1 MCRIG
6 LRLAVFI
13 LFLPAFSSA
22 QDGYFAN
29 WFLRVDKT
37 QAEQPNWIVP
47 LATSTARLEEAYHYD
62 SLWQENSKGVMIEN
76 YGGGKGFSLIP
87 AERVQVNLNLPP
99 YVVQNNPKIQNGWG
113 DASFAVKYRL
123 LSANEKSGNYVLT
136 GYLALSWPT
145 GQYENGAPHPV
156 ITPTIA
162 YGKGVGRFDLQGTAG
177 VGLPTAG
184 TSMFGRNITWNNAF
198 QYHLFR
204 KFWPEAE
211 LNSTFFQN
219 GKNNG
224 KKQNFVMLGFV
235 IGRLHLIGRMRL
247 SFGGGYQIATT
258 HFHTNN
264 HNAILTVRFPF

>member
-1 MCRIG
+1 MCHIG

-13 LFLPAFSSA
+13 LVLPAFSLA

-62 SLWQENSKGVMIEN
+62 SLWQENSKGELIEN

-87 AERVQVNLNLPP
+87 CERVQVNLNVPP
-99 YVVQNNPKIQNGWG
+99 YVVQNDPKIENGWG
-113 DASFAVKYRL
+113 DVSFAVKYRL
-123 LSANEKSGNYVLT
+123 LSANEKSGNYALT
-136 GYLALSWPT
+136 AYLGLSWPT
-145 GQYENGAPHPV
+145 GQYKNGALHPV

-162 YGKGVGRFDLQGTAG
+162 YGKGYGQFDLQGTAG

-184 TSMFGRNITWNNAF
+184 TSMLGRNITWNNAF

-211 LNSTFFQN
+211 LNSTFFQD

-235 IGRLHLIGRMRL
+235 IGRVHLIGRMRL
-247 SFGGGYQIATT
+247 SFGGGYQVATT